1 MEKSER
7 TKQFIIEKAAAIFN
21 MYGYAGTSISQL
33 TKEIGMT
40 KGAIYGNF
48 KDKDEI
54 ALASFDY
61 NFSKISKIIA
71 QVLHAKNDANDK
83 LIAFANFYLDNFSEI
98 SKFGGCPLLNATVD
112 SDFAHPVLK
121 KRVAQAVEAWIESIS
136 GIIYSGIKKEQIK
149 KNIKPEQF
157 ASVFASLIE
166 GGLLLSKATGS
177 TIQLSRNIDHIIH
190 LVNIELRV

>member
-7 TKQFIIEKAAAIFN
+7 TKHYIIEKAAAIFN

-61 NFSKISKIIA
+61 NFSKISKIIT
-71 QVLHAKNDANDK
+71 QVLYAK
-83 LIAFANFYLDNFSEI
+83 
-98 SKFGGCPLLNATVD
+98 
-112 SDFAHPVLK
+112 
-121 KRVAQAVEAWIESIS
+121 
-136 GIIYSGIKKEQIK
+136 
-149 KNIKPEQF
+149 
-157 ASVFASLIE
+157 
-166 GGLLLSKATGS
+166 
-177 TIQLSRNIDHIIH
+177 
-190 LVNIELRV
+190 

>member
-61 NFSKISKIIA
+61 NFSKISKIIN
-71 QVLHAKNDANDK
+71 QVLNTKKNANDK

-98 SKFGGCPLLNATVD
+98 SRFGGCPLLNATVD
-112 SDFAHPVLK
+112 SDFSHPVLK
-121 KRVAQAVEAWIESIS
+121 KRVAQAVESWIGSIS
-136 GIIYSGIKKEQIK
+136 QIIYTGIKKGQIK
-149 KNIKPEQF
+149 RNIKPEQF